1 MVFLQDPVTGV
12 KLVCDCGM
20 RDPAGL
26 VGQTRWALSEAL
38 SVCLLLLLWTA
49 VELVRGQRW
58 RGVTRWSRSFASN
71 TGGQWDFPR
80 VLPAPLPRP
89 SPRDNRRGDPGFHRC
104 PSRGK
109 RFRSLWGR
117 KSGLFLGCATWQ
129 QDRGLQK
136 YLHPRSCPDFF
147 DMFD

>member
-1 MVFLQDPVTGV
+1 MAVFLQDHDWRR
-12 KLVCDCGM
+12 LMCDCET

-49 VELVRGQRW
+49 VELVWGQRW

-71 TGGQWDFPR
+71 TGGQSDFPR
-80 VLPAPLPRP
+80 VLPAPLPLP

-104 PSRGK
+104 PSHEK
-109 RFRSLWGR
+109 RFLSLWGR
-117 KSGLFLGCATWQ
+117 KKVVYQLHKISRYRGVQNHLTNLEFIRFL
-129 QDRGLQK
+129 
-136 YLHPRSCPDFF
+136 
-147 DMFD
+147 